1 VVIGSGWLDNSLIVW
16 AEKVE
21 WFGLTR
27 KESVE
32 MRNVTLFVW
41 SAGSGISLSID
52 VYISGHQ
59 VDERGFRSQD
69 AAKSKTCLG
78 FMH

>member
-1 VVIGSGWLDNSLIVW
+1 
-16 AEKVE
+16 
-21 WFGLTR
+21 
-27 KESVE
+27 

-59 VDERGFRSQD
+59 VGERPFRSQD

-78 FMH
+78 FTH